1 MIYKLRRK
9 SKEVSRCLKYSIS
22 YTQGAPL
29 GQCNCEFPSS
39 FCCCSATGHPT
50 VWVMK
55 RWNSDRQM
63 TFGLQATC
71 VTRPLGG
78 SGLHLSAGER
88 ENFQTLNLWLQAQL
102 FRTAVESS
110 CGFFFFFLYSIRAD
124 FQSASKDTLTNQ
136 GTNHCDELSIYLED
150 KSMTGSKRNLWI
162 VISVYSTAVFL
173 LHRQKSLRPPGRSI
187 NIWLH

>member
-9 SKEVSRCLKYSIS
+9 SKEVSRCLKYSSS

-55 RWNSDRQM
+55 RWNSDRRPSGHLRNQ
-63 TFGLQATC
+63 T
-71 VTRPLGG
+71 TRGQWAALECWGTG
-78 SGLHLSAGER
+78 EFSNSKSLITSSVVQNCSGI
-88 ENFQTLNLWLQAQL
+88 FMWI
-102 FRTAVESS
+102 
-110 CGFFFFFLYSIRAD
+110 FFFFYSIRAD

-150 KSMTGSKRNLWI
+150 KSITGSKRNLWI
-162 VISVYSTAVFL
+162 VISVYSAAVFL
-173 LHRQKSLRPPGRSI
+173 LRRQKSSRPPGRSI